1 MNRAARIDEAARRL
15 AACSGTPRLDAR
27 ILWAHARGAV
37 ATGDD
42 DEPAGRFARLIARR
56 CAGEPV
62 SRILGR
68 REFWSLDFALT
79 PDVLDPRPDSETV
92 VEAAL
97 AHLGS
102 RDREAAVLDLGTGS
116 GCLLLA
122 VLSELPGAW
131 GVGIDKSVG
140 ACRAA
145 RENAGRLGFGARA
158 HFVVGDW
165 GAALGAR
172 FDAVLCNPPYIAERD
187 IAALAPEVA
196 RHDPWA
202 ALSGGED
209 GLDGYRA
216 VLAGVA
222 RLLAPGGFAVLE
234 LGQGQGQAVSALA
247 GAGGL
252 CTLASNADLSGIE
265 RCVVLQTKHGIE
277 C

>member
-1 MNRAARIDEAARRL
+1 MNRAELIDEAARRL
-15 AACSGTPRLDAR
+15 ASRSGTPRLDAR
-27 ILWAHARGAV
+27 ILWAHARGTDGA
-37 ATGDD
+37 GDD
-42 DEPAGRFARLIARR
+42 ESAGRFARLIARR
-56 CAGEPV
+56 LAGEPV

-97 AHLGS
+97 THLGS

-122 VLSELPGAW
+122 VLSELPHAW
-131 GVGIDKSVG
+131 GVGVDKSVG
-140 ACRAA
+140 ACRVA
-145 RENAGRLGFGARA
+145 RENALRLGLGART
-158 HFVVGDW
+158 HFVAGDW
-165 GAALGAR
+165 GTALGAR

-196 RHDPWA
+196 RHDPRA
-202 ALSGGED
+202 ALAGGED
-209 GLDGYRA
+209 GLGGYRA
-216 VLAGVA
+216 VLADAA
-222 RLLAPGGFAVLE
+222 RLLAPGGFVVLE
-234 LGQGQGQAVSALA
+234 LGQGQGQAVRALA

-252 CTLASNADLSGIE
+252 RTLASHADLSGIE
-265 RCVVLQTKHGIE
+265 RCVVLQTKHGVG